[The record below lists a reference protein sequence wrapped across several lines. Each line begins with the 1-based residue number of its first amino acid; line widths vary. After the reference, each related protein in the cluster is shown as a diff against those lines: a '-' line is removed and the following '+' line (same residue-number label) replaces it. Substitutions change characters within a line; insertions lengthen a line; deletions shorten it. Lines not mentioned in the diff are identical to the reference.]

1 MSPTSLED
9 LDRRQ
14 QRRVVTRSALRILVT
29 IIVLFVLYGKL
40 PVPHRTDAGV
50 LAELTVGLLIFG
62 ALLGWQV
69 VSIMGAEHPELRAAE
84 ALAIAVPVV
93 LIVFAFTY
101 LSLSR
106 NFPSSFSERLD
117 HVGAM
122 YFTVT
127 VVSTVGFGDIV
138 AKTHAARIL
147 VSFQIVLDLVLLVGI
162 VRAVFFAAQVGVRRR
177 QIERES
183 ATSESTAS
191 GSASRSS
198 DETARAPHHEHA
210 ADPDG

>member
-9 LDRRQ
+9 LPRHQ
-14 QRRVVTRSALRILVT
+14 QRRVIARSAFRILVS
-29 IIVLFVLYGKL
+29 IVLLIALYAAL
-40 PVPHRTDAGV
+40 PAADRTGLGT
-50 LAELTVGLLIFG
+50 LAELLVGLILFA

-69 VSIMGAEHPELRAAE
+69 LKIMGAEHPELRAAE

-101 LSLSR
+101 LSLSHVQ
-106 NFPSSFSERLD
+106 PHSFSERLD

-147 VSFQIVLDLVLLVGI
+147 VSFQIMLDLVLLVGI
-162 VRAVFFAAQVGVRRR
+162 VRAVFFAAQIGVRRR
-177 QIERES
+177 QSERQVT
-183 ATSESTAS
+183 TSDSSTAS
-191 GSASRSS
+191 GSTSQ
-198 DETARAPHHEHA
+198 
-210 ADPDG
+210 DPG